1 LLLRDL
7 LENSRDEGGGI
18 RGRVIFVSPI
28 EEGRVR
34 KKVSILLLGEGH
46 YISVTPFTISTPSP
60 C

>member
-1 LLLRDL
+1 LS
-7 LENSRDEGGGI
+7 ENSREEGGGI
-18 RGRVIFVSPI
+18 RGRVIFFSTI